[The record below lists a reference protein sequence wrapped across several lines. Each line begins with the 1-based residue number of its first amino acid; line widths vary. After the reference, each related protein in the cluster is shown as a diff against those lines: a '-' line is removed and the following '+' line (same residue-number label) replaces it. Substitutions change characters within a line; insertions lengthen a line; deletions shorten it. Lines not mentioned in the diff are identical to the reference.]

1 MHFSTHLVLRTFKI
15 YSLGNF
21 QICNPVLLII
31 VIMLYIIS
39 QDLAIL
45 SLEIHMFDPLHLF
58 HPPSTPYLWQL
69 SILCI

>member
-1 MHFSTHLVLRTFKI
+1 MRGGVLALPCGENSESTLPQRSRHTA
-15 YSLGNF
+15 
-21 QICNPVLLII
+21 LLSI

-39 QDLAIL
+39 QDLVIL

-58 HPPSTPYLWQL
+58 HAPSTPYLWQL